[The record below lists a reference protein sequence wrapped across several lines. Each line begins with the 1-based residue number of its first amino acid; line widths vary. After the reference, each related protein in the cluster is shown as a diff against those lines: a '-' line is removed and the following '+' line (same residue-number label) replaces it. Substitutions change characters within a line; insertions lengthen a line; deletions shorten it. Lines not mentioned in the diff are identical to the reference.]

1 MDIKIQNAIAFL
13 AASFKEKA
21 GRPIS
26 QTFLYKL
33 LAYVDFTSLK
43 KYGIPTLGL
52 KYVAMDRGPVPI
64 EIYNEIK
71 EQNKFITFEV
81 IDKKTETY
89 PMKLIEP
96 LIKADLDYFNQ
107 DDVDMMRSIINEHV
121 NDSSK
126 AEDISNRSHDDIKSW
141 KKAYYGN
148 GPDSPMDYADEFE
161 SLENLPHEVE
171 LFLLYKELKK

>member
-1 MDIKIQNAIAFL
+1 M
-13 AASFKEKA
+13 SFKEKA

-43 KYGIPTLGL
+43 KYDIPTLGL

-89 PMKLIEP
+89 SMKLIEP

-121 NDSSK
+121 SDSSK
-126 AEDISNRSHDDIKSW
+126 A
-141 KKAYYGN
+141 
-148 GPDSPMDYADEFE
+148 
-161 SLENLPHEVE
+161 
-171 LFLLYKELKK
+171 

>member
-13 AASFKEKA
+13 AEKFKEKA

-81 IDKKTETY
+81 IDKNRNLLNE
-89 PMKLIEP
+89 
-96 LIKADLDYFNQ
+96 
-107 DDVDMMRSIINEHV
+107 IN
-121 NDSSK
+121 
-126 AEDISNRSHDDIKSW
+126 
-141 KKAYYGN
+141 
-148 GPDSPMDYADEFE
+148 
-161 SLENLPHEVE
+161 
-171 LFLLYKELKK
+171 